1 MKETKKKRI
10 SLPTKKQIETELK
23 RYRRQKA
30 YNKALADTIYVLTMV
45 AAIAVLIA
53 TLVLP
58 VVQIEGTSMEPTLVN
73 GDIVLL
79 TKTTNFER
87 GELCGF
93 SWNNKLLIKRVI
105 AVEGDTVEISSET
118 GAVLL
123 NGQVLSETY
132 TSGLTSREGLLAP
145 ITVPKGQVFLLGDNR
160 AAGQSLDSRSFGGV
174 SVDSIIGTAVYRF
187 APWEKRGGF

>member
-1 MKETKKKRI
+1 MQ
-10 SLPTKKQIETELK
+10 PTGEQVKTAAS
-23 RYRRQKA
+23 RRPRTAA
-30 YNKALADTIYVLTMV
+30 YYAVSVLCVLTALLV
-45 AAIAVLIA
+45 VLLLIFR
-53 TLVLP
+53 P
-58 VVQIEGTSMEPTLVN
+58 CNVQGHSMSPTLSDGEKLLLN
-73 GDIVLL
+73 CWDRTPERGDIVAV
-79 TKTTNFER
+79 R
-87 GELCGF
+87 RDDGIP
-93 SWNNKLLIKRVI
+93 LIKRVI

-160 AAGQSLDSRSFGGV
+160 VAGQSLDSRSFGCV